1 MRCAIYT
8 RKSTEEGLA
17 QKFNSLD
24 AQRESGEAYILSQ
37 RQAGWIVLPERYD
50 DGGYTGANL
59 ERPGLR
65 RLQTDIAAGRVDCV
79 VVYKVDR
86 LSRSLLDFARLMGEF
101 DERGIS
107 LVSVTQQFNT
117 TASMG
122 RLTLNI
128 LLSFAQF
135 ERELIAERTR
145 DKMSASRRKGKWVGG
160 IPPLGYDVAAGGGRL
175 IVNEEEAQQVRAIFA
190 LYLKDGGLIPVLI
203 EVQKQKWTTKHWTT
217 KSGILRRGKPLIGG
231 DLIRMLSN
239 PVYAGKVHCEGQSYA
254 GDHAAIVEE
263 RAWQQVQG
271 MLSRDGRPARPA
283 SRMRQPPPG
292 PMDLSQPDGYLDG
305 DVPELENAA
314 MRLVG
319 MLAGT
324 PRITRLLALAVK
336 FDGLIQQGIIKDY
349 AELAR
354 LGQISRARVTQIMN
368 LLNLA
373 PDIQEEILSWADVR
387 SSKQHIREASVR
399 KMSSEVLWTRQREQ
413 WKNCG
418 GRCGDPSHE
427 YAVSSKMRI

>member
-17 QKFNSLD
+17 QEFNSLD
-24 AQRESGEAYILSQ
+24 AQRESGEAYVLSQ
-37 RQAGWIVLPERYD
+37 RQAGWIALPERYD
-50 DGGYTGANL
+50 DAGYTGANL

-175 IVNEEEAQQVRAIFA
+175 IVNEEEAQRVRAIFA
-190 LYLKDGGLIPVLI
+190 LYIKDGGLIPVLI

-217 KSGILRRGKPLIGG
+217 KSGTLRRGRPLIGD

-254 GDHAAIVEE
+254 GEHAAIVEE
-263 RAWQQVQG
+263 RAWRQVQS
-271 MLSRDGRPARPA
+271 MLSRDGRPTGP
-283 SRMRQPPPG
+283 SGRMRQLPPG
-292 PMDLSQPDGYLDG
+292 PTNLSQPDRYLGG
-305 DVPELENAA
+305 DETELENSAVP
-314 MRLVG
+314 LVNT
-319 MLAGT
+319 LAGT

-336 FDGLIQQGIIKDY
+336 FEGLIQQGIIKDY

-368 LLNLA
+368 LVNLA
-373 PDIQEEILSWADVR
+373 PDIQEEILSWAGGR
-387 SSKQHIREASVR
+387 PSKQHIRETSVR

-413 WKNCG
+413 WKNCR